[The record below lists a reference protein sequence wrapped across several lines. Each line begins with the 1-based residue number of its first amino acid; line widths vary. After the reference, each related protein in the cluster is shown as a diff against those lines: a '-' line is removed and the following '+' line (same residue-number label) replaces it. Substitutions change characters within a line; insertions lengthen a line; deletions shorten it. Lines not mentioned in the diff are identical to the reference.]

1 MEDRQRVMGPDAE
14 GRASLTFGMDIRVE
28 PITELLRLNT
38 LLFRNC
44 LVGMTEEASFR
55 RPTPTT
61 NHAAFIAAHVTDSR
75 YFLLKI
81 LGKEQPSPM
90 ERYVGSAQRLDD
102 ITQWPTLDE
111 THTAWTQAGHALRDR
126 LDAMKGTELD
136 AACQPAF
143 LGEGVSCLS
152 GLSFLAQH
160 EAYHI
165 GQLSL
170 LRTYVGL
177 PPMKYP

>member
-1 MEDRQRVMGPDAE
+1 
-14 GRASLTFGMDIRVE
+14 MDERIV
-28 PITELLRLNT
+28 PLTELLRLNT

-44 LVGMTEEASFR
+44 LAGMTEEASRR

-61 NHAAFIAAHVTDSR
+61 NHAAWVAAHVTDSR
-75 YFLLKI
+75 FFLLKI
-81 LGKEQPSPM
+81 LGAEQPSPM
-90 ERYVGSAQRLDD
+90 EQYMGSAVKLDD
-102 ITQWPTLDE
+102 VKQWPTLAE
-111 THTAWTQAGHALRDR
+111 TQDAWTRAGRALRDR
-126 LDAMKGTELD
+126 LDTMTGAELD
-136 AACQPAF
+136 CACTPAF
-143 LGEGVSCLS
+143 LGEGVSRLS

-177 PPMKYP
+177 PAMKYP

>member
-1 MEDRQRVMGPDAE
+1 
-14 GRASLTFGMDIRVE
+14 MDNRVE

-44 LVGMTEEASFR
+44 LVGMSEEASR
-55 RPTPTT
+55 SRPTPTT

-75 YFLLKI
+75 YFLLKV
-81 LGKEQPSPM
+81 LGAEQESPM
-90 ERYVGSAQRLDD
+90 KAYIGSADRLDD
-102 ITQWPTLDE
+102 VERWPSLDE
-111 THTAWTQAGHALRDR
+111 TQTAWTHAGRALRDR
-126 LDAMKGTELD
+126 LAVMKAAELD
-136 AACQPAF
+136 APCNPAF
-143 LGEGVSCLS
+143 LGDGVSRLS

-177 PPMKYP
+177 PAMKYP

>member
-1 MEDRQRVMGPDAE
+1 MDQRV
-14 GRASLTFGMDIRVE
+14 ASLAD
-28 PITELLRLNT
+28 LLRLNT

-44 LVGMTEEASFR
+44 LDGLSEERSR
-55 RPTPTT
+55 ERPSPKT

-75 YFLLKI
+75 FFLLKI
-81 LGKEQPSPM
+81 LGAPEPSPM
-90 ERYVGSAQRLDD
+90 DPYIGQARTLDD
-102 ITQWPTLDE
+102 VQRWPTLAV
-111 THTAWTQAGHALRDR
+111 TQSAWTHAAHALRDR
-126 LDAMKGTELD
+126 LAAMSAADLD
-136 AACQPAF
+136 APADPPF
-143 LGEGVSCLS
+143 LGAGKTRLD

-177 PPMKYP
+177 PAMKYP

>member
-1 MEDRQRVMGPDAE
+1 
-14 GRASLTFGMDIRVE
+14 MDERIV
-28 PITELLRLNT
+28 PLTELLRLNT

-44 LVGMTEEASFR
+44 LVGMTEETARR

-61 NHAAFIAAHVTDSR
+61 NHAAWVAAHVADSR
-75 YFLLKI
+75 FFLLRV
-81 LGKEQPSPM
+81 LGAEQPSPL
-90 ERYVGSAQRLDD
+90 EAYIGSAGKLDEVER
-102 ITQWPTLDE
+102 WPTLAE
-111 THTAWTQAGHALRDR
+111 TQAAWTHAGHALRDR
-126 LDAMKGTELD
+126 LETMKNAELD
-136 AACQPAF
+136 CPCSPAF
-143 LGEGVSCLS
+143 LGDGVSRLS

-177 PPMKYP
+177 PAMKYP

>member
-1 MEDRQRVMGPDAE
+1 
-14 GRASLTFGMDIRVE
+14 MDQRVE
-28 PITELLRLNT
+28 PLTELLRLNT

-44 LVGMTEEASFR
+44 LVGMTEETSRR

-61 NHAAFIAAHVTDSR
+61 NHAAFVAAHVADSR
-75 YFLLKI
+75 FFLLKV
-81 LGKEQPSPM
+81 LGAEQPSPL
-90 ERYVGSAQRLDD
+90 EPYIGSAGKLDEVER
-102 ITQWPTLDE
+102 WPTLTE
-111 THTAWTQAGHALRDR
+111 THAAWTHAGHALRDR
-126 LDAMKGTELD
+126 LETMTGAELD
-136 AACQPAF
+136 CPCTPAF
-143 LGEGVSCLS
+143 LGEGVSRLS

-177 PPMKYP
+177 PAMKYP

>member
-1 MEDRQRVMGPDAE
+1 
-14 GRASLTFGMDIRVE
+14 MDTRVE

-61 NHAAFIAAHVTDSR
+61 NHAAFIAAHVADSR

-81 LGKEQPSPM
+81 LGVEQPSPL
-90 ERYVGSAQRLDD
+90 EPYIGSAQRLDD
-102 ITQWPTLDE
+102 VRQWPTLGE
-111 THTAWTQAGHALRDR
+111 THAAWTRAGHALRDR
-126 LDAMKGTELD
+126 LAAMKGAELD
-136 AACQPAF
+136 APCQPAF
-143 LGEGVSCLS
+143 LGEGTSRLS

-177 PPMKYP
+177 PAMKYP

>member
-1 MEDRQRVMGPDAE
+1 MDN
-14 GRASLTFGMDIRVE
+14 RAGTIS
-28 PITELLRLNT
+28 ELLRLNT

-44 LVGMTEEASFR
+44 LVGMTDEQSRR

-61 NHAAFIAAHVTDSR
+61 NHAAFVAAHVADAR
-75 YFLLKI
+75 FFLLKV
-81 LGKEQPSPM
+81 LGAEQPSPLSP
-90 ERYVGSAQRLDD
+90 YLASARCLDD
-102 ITQWPTLDE
+102 VQQWPTLTE
-111 THTAWTQAGHALRDR
+111 TQSAWTHAGRALRDR
-126 LDAMKGTELD
+126 LDAMTVAEWD
-136 AACQPAF
+136 CPCTPAF
-143 LGEGVSCLS
+143 LGAGVSRLS

-177 PPMKYP
+177 PAMKYP

>member
-1 MEDRQRVMGPDAE
+1 
-14 GRASLTFGMDIRVE
+14 MDQRVE
-28 PITELLRLNT
+28 PLTELLRLNT

-44 LVGMTEEASFR
+44 LIGMTDQMSRE

-61 NHAAFIAAHVTDSR
+61 NHAAFVAAHVADSR

-81 LGKEQPSPM
+81 LDAPQRSPM
-90 ERYVGSAQRLDD
+90 EPYIGSAGRLDEVK
-102 ITQWPTLDE
+102 QWPTLEE
-111 THTAWTQAGHALRDR
+111 THAAWTQAGHALRER
-126 LDAMKGTELD
+126 LNGMTTADLD
-136 AACQPAF
+136 HACEPAF
-143 LGEGVSCLS
+143 LGEGVSRLS

-170 LRTYVGL
+170 LRTFVGL
-177 PPMKYP
+177 PAMKYP